1 MFFGVMVNLVVG
13 YVFDLLVCCGVM
25 VMFLEVMEVCDVIY
39 LLILCVVNEEVG
51 KWLLE
56 EMEWYDNYF
65 NMGKIDCSVNFLLGN
80 KKGGLVNVVEKVFG
94 FIVKLGKSVIVEVLL
109 FG

>member
-1 MFFGVMVNLVVG
+1 
-13 YVFDLLVCCGVM
+13 
-25 VMFLEVMEVCDVIY
+25 MFLEVTEVRDAIY
-39 LLILCVVNEEVG
+39 LLILRVVNEEVG
-51 KWLLE
+51 KRLLE

-65 NMGKIDCSVNFLLGN
+65 NMGKIDRSVNFSSGN

-94 FIVKLGKSVIVEVLL
+94 FIVKSGKSVIVEVLS